1 MLNKD
6 SFIIAPETFKLIQEL
21 QAMPE
26 LSEFYLVGGTTLALL
41 LGHRNSI
48 DIDLFTTHSFDDKE
62 LFGKWDWEIATRKI
76 EKNTILGLLKDFAP
90 FVDWKYLINEVFTVE
105 NELAIDGDLIKIADC
120 LTLFDSEKRKE
131 LWKDITKKFPFKTL
145 FPIIEATKHLV
156 TFDWDWD
163 YISNH
168 KQFPTDFGTINLFRE
183 KINWGIFSANESI
196 QKKFSYRKDEWTYK
210 EYFNYT
216 LKN

>member
-62 LFGKWDWEIATRKI
+62 LFDMLTNCFDVKQIFSK
-76 EKNTILGLLKDFAP
+76 KNTLLTYINSIKVDFISHQYEIIKPIIKEEGISMLSMEDICAMKLNAIVNSGQRLKDFIDLYYLLTQ
-90 FVDWKYLINEVFTVE
+90 FSIKQMLGFYHQKYPNKNEVIA
-105 NELAIDGDLIKIADC
+105 LRAITYFDDIDPNIDPPKMIKQINI
-120 LTLFDSEKRKE
+120 EQIKVR
-131 LWKDITKKFPFKTL
+131 
-145 FPIIEATKHLV
+145 IIEAVLH
-156 TFDWDWD
+156 
-163 YISNH
+163 SN
-168 KQFPTDFGTINLFRE
+168 
-183 KINWGIFSANESI
+183 KIF
-196 QKKFSYRKDEWTYK
+196 
-210 EYFNYT
+210 
-216 LKN
+216 

>member
-62 LFGKWDWEIATRKI
+62 LFDMLTNCFDIKQIFSK
-76 EKNTILGLLKDFAP
+76 KNTLLTYINSIKVDFISHQYEIIKPIIKEEGISMLSMEDICAMKLNAIVNSGQRLKDFIDLYYLLTK
-90 FVDWKYLINEVFTVE
+90 FSIKQMLGFYHQKYPNKNEVIA
-105 NELAIDGDLIKIADC
+105 LRAITYFDDIDPNIDPPKMIKQINI
-120 LTLFDSEKRKE
+120 EQIKVR
-131 LWKDITKKFPFKTL
+131 
-145 FPIIEATKHLV
+145 IIEAVLH
-156 TFDWDWD
+156 
-163 YISNH
+163 SN
-168 KQFPTDFGTINLFRE
+168 
-183 KINWGIFSANESI
+183 KIF
-196 QKKFSYRKDEWTYK
+196 
-210 EYFNYT
+210 
-216 LKN
+216 

>member
-62 LFGKWDWEIATRKI
+62 LFDMLTNCFDVKQIFSK
-76 EKNTILGLLKDFAP
+76 KNTLLTYINSIKVDFISHQYEIIKPIIKEEGISMLSMEDICAMKLNAIVNSGQRLKDFIDLYYLLTQ
-90 FVDWKYLINEVFTVE
+90 FSIKQMLGFYHQKYPNKNEVIA
-105 NELAIDGDLIKIADC
+105 LRAITYFDDIDPNIDPPKMIKQINI
-120 LTLFDSEKRKE
+120 EQIKVR
-131 LWKDITKKFPFKTL
+131 
-145 FPIIEATKHLV
+145 IIEAVLR
-156 TFDWDWD
+156 
-163 YISNH
+163 SN
-168 KQFPTDFGTINLFRE
+168 
-183 KINWGIFSANESI
+183 KIF
-196 QKKFSYRKDEWTYK
+196 
-210 EYFNYT
+210 
-216 LKN
+216 

>member
-62 LFGKWDWEIATRKI
+62 LFDMLTNCFNVKQIFSK
-76 EKNTILGLLKDFAP
+76 KNTLLTYINSIKVDFISHQYEIIKPIIKEEGISMLSMEDICAMKLNAIVNSGQRLKDFIDLYYLLTQ
-90 FVDWKYLINEVFTVE
+90 FSIKQMLGFYHQKYPNKNEVIA
-105 NELAIDGDLIKIADC
+105 LRAITYFDDIDPNIDPPKMIKQINI
-120 LTLFDSEKRKE
+120 EQIKVR
-131 LWKDITKKFPFKTL
+131 
-145 FPIIEATKHLV
+145 IIEAVLH
-156 TFDWDWD
+156 
-163 YISNH
+163 SN
-168 KQFPTDFGTINLFRE
+168 
-183 KINWGIFSANESI
+183 KIF
-196 QKKFSYRKDEWTYK
+196 
-210 EYFNYT
+210 
-216 LKN
+216 

>member
-62 LFGKWDWEIATRKI
+62 LFDMLTNCFDIKQIFSK
-76 EKNTILGLLKDFAP
+76 KNTLLTYINSIKVDFISHQYEIIKPIIKEEGISMLSMEDICAMKLNAIVNSGQRLKDFIDLYYLLTQ
-90 FVDWKYLINEVFTVE
+90 FSIKQMLGFYHQKYPNKNEVIA
-105 NELAIDGDLIKIADC
+105 LRAITYFDDIDPNIDPPKMIKQINI
-120 LTLFDSEKRKE
+120 EQIKVR
-131 LWKDITKKFPFKTL
+131 
-145 FPIIEATKHLV
+145 IIEAVLH
-156 TFDWDWD
+156 
-163 YISNH
+163 SN
-168 KQFPTDFGTINLFRE
+168 
-183 KINWGIFSANESI
+183 KIF
-196 QKKFSYRKDEWTYK
+196 
-210 EYFNYT
+210 
-216 LKN
+216 